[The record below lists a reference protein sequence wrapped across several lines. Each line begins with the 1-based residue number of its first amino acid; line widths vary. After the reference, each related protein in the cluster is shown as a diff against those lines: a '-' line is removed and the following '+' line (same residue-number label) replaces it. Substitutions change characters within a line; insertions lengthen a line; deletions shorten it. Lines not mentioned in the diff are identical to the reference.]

1 MDPQPAP
8 TQDHG
13 RAQVDPG
20 AVRLPGAAHPHAHGD
35 GAPAALPWCWS
46 SGCATSRRPCRPSR
60 GDDDAAANGATP
72 ARTHDRTQEEIINEE
87 VLRGWVLRLVHRL
100 EEINNQEILVTIT
113 THTRGADVCVYV
125 SLWSHMCSVIWA
137 VSMSS
142 SMGRRDTHTLLLCPR
157 LLGQFSTLSVCLSV
171 CLSWFLDC
179 WGLCVCGHAKVS
191 RHTAHSLVRA
201 IMVALCLSLPLGR
214 VGG

>member
-1 MDPQPAP
+1 
-8 TQDHG
+8 
-13 RAQVDPG
+13 
-20 AVRLPGAAHPHAHGD
+20 
-35 GAPAALPWCWS
+35 
-46 SGCATSRRPCRPSR
+46 
-60 GDDDAAANGATP
+60 
-72 ARTHDRTQEEIINEE
+72 
-87 VLRGWVLRLVHRL
+87 
-100 EEINNQEILVTIT
+100 
-113 THTRGADVCVYV
+113 
-125 SLWSHMCSVIWA
+125 MCSVIWA

-201 IMVALCLSLPLGR
+201 IMAALYLSLPLVCLSGWVSQITTHLIIPLR
-214 VGG
+214 ALSSWLGGFRAWFAYSNDRLPACLPAWLLELATHDITTHHTAHHSRHCPLGGSGLDLFCSMDCWISIECVGHAKVSHLLSVH